1 MNTTSTVSVFD
12 LVGLIDTE
20 TRSTRSSQKFTK
32 THPDVIFYGEGCNM
46 DTTAVTKDGYKM
58 TTQSNSTDVPGF
70 AFFSDTLR
78 DALKGHVF
86 TPQRKVMSREPLI
99 FAQIPSKGAFK
110 VRQVTGGTTPAQAL
124 ARLLP
129 R

>member
-1 MNTTSTVSVFD
+1 
-12 LVGLIDTE
+12 
-20 TRSTRSSQKFTK
+20 
-32 THPDVIFYGEGCNM
+32 M
-46 DTTAVTKDGYKM
+46 DTAVTKDGYKM

-86 TPQRKVMSREPLI
+86 FTPQGKVMSREPLI
-99 FAQIPSKGAFK
+99 LPIPSK
-110 VRQVTGGTTPAQAL
+110 AL
-124 ARLLP
+124 FRSG